1 MKHFLLVFLGG
12 GIGSG
17 FRFLISKFLNPYFSS
32 FFLGTFS
39 VNIIGCFLIGLIL
52 GIATKSAALNNT
64 FLVFLTIGFCGGF
77 TTFSS
82 FALENYG
89 MLREGQIFS
98 FLIYTLSSILAGILA
113 VAMGLWLVK
122 LLS

>member
-17 FRFLISKFLNPYFSS
+17 LRYLISKFLNPYFNS
-32 FFLGTFS
+32 FYLGTFS
-39 VNIIGCFLIGLIL
+39 VNVIGCLLIGLIL
-52 GIATKSAALNNT
+52 GITYKSSTINSSS
-64 FLVFLTIGFCGGF
+64 LVFLTVGFCGGF

-89 MLREGQIFS
+89 MLREGQLFS
-98 FLIYTLSSILAGILA
+98 FFFYTLSSVLVGILA
-113 VAMGLWLVK
+113 VALGFWLVK
-122 LLS
+122 LIA

>member
-17 FRFLISKFLNPYFSS
+17 LRFLISKFLNPYFSS

-64 FLVFLTIGFCGGF
+64 FLIFLTIGFCGGF

-122 LLS
+122 FFS